1 MPRVPYVTSNGAKLY
16 WEERGTGD
24 PILLIMG
31 LGASL
36 EAWDRTAP
44 VLAARYRV
52 ILFDNR
58 GVGRSEV
65 PPGPYSLEVM
75 ADDAAAVLD
84 AAGVEWAHV
93 YGASMGGMIAQ
104 EFALRHPTRVRKLI
118 LGCTACGG
126 REVVR
131 AEPDVVAALNAR
143 AKMPR
148 EEAMW
153 MMAPHIYDASTP
165 RERIEEDFRSRLS
178 ANGSNEG
185 YAAQYQAIV
194 GWKGSHA
201 RLGSLQMPT
210 LVIHGE
216 TDRLVPPDNGR
227 IIARAIPGSKLLM
240 LPRASHIYMT
250 DQSEAA
256 SAAIMS
262 FLQE

>member
-1 MPRVPYVTSNGAKLY
+1 MPYVTSNGANLY
-16 WEERGTGD
+16 WEERGSGD

-58 GVGRSEV
+58 GVGRSDV
-65 PPGPYSLEVM
+65 PPGPYSLEMM
-75 ADDAAAVLD
+75 ADDAAAILD
-84 AAGVEWAHV
+84 AAGVKSAHV

-104 EFALRHPTRVRKLI
+104 EFALRHPSRVRKLI
-118 LGCTACGG
+118 LGCTGCGG
-126 REVVR
+126 RDVVR
-131 AEPDVVAALNAR
+131 AEPEVVAALNAR
-143 AKMPR
+143 ARMAR
-148 EEAMW
+148 EDAMW
-153 MMAPHIYDASTP
+153 MMAPYIYDASTP

-201 RLGSLQMPT
+201 RLGGLQMPT

-250 DQSEAA
+250 DQNEAA
-256 SAAIMS
+256 SAAIMT
-262 FLQE
+262 FLEE

>member
-1 MPRVPYVTSNGAKLY
+1 MAYALREGVKIY
-16 WEERGTGD
+16 WEEQGSGD

-44 VLAARYRV
+44 VLAKRYRV

-58 GVGRSEV
+58 GVGRSDV
-65 PPGPYSLEVM
+65 PPGPYSLEMM

-84 AAGVEWAHV
+84 AAGVRQAHV

-104 EFALRHPTRVRKLI
+104 EFALRHPSRVRRLI

-126 REVVR
+126 REAVR
-131 AEPDVVAALNAR
+131 ADQEVIAALNAR
-143 AKMPR
+143 ATLPR

-153 MMAPHIYDASTP
+153 MMAPYIYDASTP

-185 YAAQYQAIV
+185 YAAQYKAILA
-194 GWKGSHA
+194 WPGSYA
-201 RLGSLQMPT
+201 RLAELQMPT

-216 TDRLVPPDNGR
+216 TDRLVPPENGR
-227 IIARAIPGSKLLM
+227 VVARAIPGSMLVM

-250 DQSEAA
+250 DQNEAA
-256 SAAIMS
+256 TAAILS
-262 FLQE
+262 FLQERS